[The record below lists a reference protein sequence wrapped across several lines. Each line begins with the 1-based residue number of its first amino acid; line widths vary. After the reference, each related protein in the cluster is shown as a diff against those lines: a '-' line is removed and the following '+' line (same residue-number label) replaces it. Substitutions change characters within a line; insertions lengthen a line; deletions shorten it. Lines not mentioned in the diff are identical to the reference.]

1 VNFEQLLLQ
10 ALAPPATAAPV
21 QPAPDEH
28 AARPL
33 KKVRA
38 SFKTEEVRAEIV
50 STESIP
56 DLLQVS
62 FKSTA
67 VKQLVQKVLEEN
79 VIEEIVDLR
88 LLSKEQ
94 IQVMFPQVG
103 ILNRMTEVVRLL
115 KMSDAHDRGM
125 SPASVDEAFADF

>member
-1 VNFEQLLLQ
+1 
-10 ALAPPATAAPV
+10 V
-21 QPAPDEH
+21 QPAPAER

-38 SFKTEEVRAEIV
+38 SFITEEVRAEIV
-50 STESIP
+50 SAESIP
-56 DLLQVS
+56 ALLQVS

-67 VKQLVQKVLEEN
+67 VKQQVQKVLEEN

-115 KMSDAHDRGM
+115 KMSDAHDRG
-125 SPASVDEAFADF
+125 